1 MNQEKHALQSDK
13 DDDLAD
19 LIEAL
24 AFFNSVVP
32 NNAKDIEKMVNNIKT
47 TFEKLENQVNQ
58 SSDLKK

>member
-1 MNQEKHALQSDK
+1 MNQEKHTLQSDK

-24 AFFNSVVP
+24 TFFNSVVP

-58 SSDLKK
+58 SSDLKR